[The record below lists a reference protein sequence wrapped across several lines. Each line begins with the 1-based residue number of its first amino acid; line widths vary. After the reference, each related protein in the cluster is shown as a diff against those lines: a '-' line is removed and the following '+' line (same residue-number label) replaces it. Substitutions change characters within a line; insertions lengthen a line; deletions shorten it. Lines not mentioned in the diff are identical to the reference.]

1 MRHLLVVSIACV
13 LSCAAFQTLGTM
25 QAQTQKSQ
33 QTPPRLNGPSGNPGG
48 TTSLLTEKV
57 RHQLIMI
64 PDYGV
69 FDWLEA
75 QVLPNDTV
83 VLRGQVTRLTVK
95 SDAEDRT
102 RKLESVTKVI
112 NKIEVMQLSPSDDA
126 IRRAMYRAIFNYNG
140 SLFRYANRAVPSI
153 HIIVNNGR
161 ATLKGVVGNAMDKQ
175 LAYFAARNV
184 PGVFEVRNDLQVDN
198 RS

>member
-1 MRHLLVVSIACV
+1 MRRLLVVSIACV
-13 LSCAAFQTLGTM
+13 LLSATSL
-25 QAQTQKSQ
+25 AQSPKTPQS
-33 QTPPRLNGPSGNPGG
+33 PPRLNTPSGNSGR
-48 TTSLLTEKV
+48 TTDLIAEKV

-75 QVLPNDTV
+75 QVLPNDSV
-83 VLRGQVTRLTVK
+83 VLRGQVTRPSVK
-95 SDAEDRT
+95 ADAEYRT

-112 NKIEVMQLSPSDDA
+112 NQIEVLQLSPSDDA
-126 IRRAMYRAIFNYNG
+126 IRVAMYRSIFNYNSG
-140 SLFRYANRAVPSI
+140 LFRYANRAVPPI

-161 ATLKGVVGNAMDKQ
+161 TTLKGVVGSPMDRQ

-184 PGVFEVRNDLQVDN
+184 PGVFEVRNELKVD
-198 RS
+198 RSV